1 MVYFLIPA
9 YEEEETIGLLLYKV
23 RSVMENVRRDYL
35 AIVFDD
41 GSPDATAR
49 VAEQYRKF
57 LPVRVLKHAK
67 NNGFGPALDRLV
79 REACRLSRYPQRDIA
94 ITIESDFSWSPD
106 PVPAMV
112 REIEAGADIVIGARA
127 RVDRPVESL
136 PLSHRAA
143 GRVVSAVLKAVMPL
157 QGVTDYTSTF
167 RAYRISTLKQA
178 IAANQENLIASRDN
192 AANVELLLRL
202 GRLHPSIAEVP
213 ATSRCDI
220 RNRESRYD
228 WQSAVKSQLGLTGR
242 VDRAPAARS

>member
-9 YEEEETIGLLLYKV
+9 HEEEETIGLLLYKL
-23 RSVMENVRRDYL
+23 RSVMADVRRDYL
-35 AIVFDD
+35 AIVLDD
-41 GSPDATAR
+41 GSQDTTAR

-67 NNGFGPALDRLV
+67 NSGFGPALDRLV
-79 REACRLSRYPQRDIA
+79 RESCRLSRYPQRDIA
-94 ITIESDFSWSPD
+94 ITIEADFSWSPD

-127 RVDRPVESL
+127 RVDRPAESM
-136 PLSHRAA
+136 PFSHRAA
-143 GRVVSAVLKAVMPL
+143 GRVVSTILKAVMPL

-178 IAANQENLIASRDN
+178 LAVNQENLISSRDN

-213 ATSRCDI
+213 APSRCDI
-220 RNRESRYD
+220 RNRESRYR

-242 VDRAPAARS
+242 VDRAPAARI

>member
-9 YEEEETIGLLLYKV
+9 HEEEETIGLLLYKL

-41 GSPDATAR
+41 GSRDATAR

-79 REACRLSRYPQRDIA
+79 RESCRLSHYPQRDIA
-94 ITIESDFSWSPD
+94 ITIEGDFSWSPD

-127 RVDRPVESL
+127 RADRPAESM
-136 PLSHRAA
+136 PFPHRAA
-143 GRVVSAVLKAVMPL
+143 GRVVSTVLKAVMPL
-157 QGVTDYTSTF
+157 HGVTDYTSTF

-178 IAANQENLIASRDN
+178 IAVNQEGLISSRDN

-213 ATSRCDI
+213 APSRCDI
-220 RNRESRYD
+220 RNRESRYN
-228 WQSAVKSQLGLTGR
+228 WWSAVKNQLGLTGR

>member
-9 YEEEETIGLLLYKV
+9 YEEEETIGLLLYKL
-23 RSVMENVRRDYL
+23 RSVMESVRRDYL
-35 AIVFDD
+35 AIVLDD
-41 GSPDATAR
+41 GSRDATAR
-49 VAEQYRKF
+49 TAEQYRKF

-79 REACRLSRYPQRDIA
+79 RESCRLSRYPQRDIA
-94 ITIESDFSWSPD
+94 ITIEGDFSWSPD

-127 RVDRPVESL
+127 RVDRPAESM
-136 PLSHRAA
+136 PFSHRAA
-143 GRVVSAVLKAVMPL
+143 GRVVSTVLKAVMPL

-178 IAANQENLIASRDN
+178 IAVNQENLISCRDN

-202 GRLHPSIAEVP
+202 GRLHPSIAEVGAP
-213 ATSRCDI
+213 SRCDI
-220 RNRESRYD
+220 RTRESRHS
-228 WQSAVKSQLGLTGR
+228 WQSAVKNQLGLTGR